1 MRKKMDNSIW
11 ANDNSGSSLKLY
23 LQEIS
28 QFPLLTPEE
37 EIALGHRIKKGD
49 KEAIE
54 KMVVSN
60 LRLVVKIARKYMGI
74 GIPLIDLIQEGT
86 LGLQFAAERFDVDL
100 GFRFSTYAGY
110 WIRQQITKAITDDSR
125 VIHIPANV
133 INELLQLNDAKQK
146 FANENGREPT
156 FEELADMTNMSQ
168 EKLRDVLD
176 AQRAPVSLDKV
187 IPDGDNDVSLMDF
200 IPDINRIT
208 PEEYSR
214 NSSRHDAI
222 LNVLNSLEP
231 REKDIL
237 IKRFGL
243 DDGVQKSL
251 EQVGELVGLTRER
264 VRQLELGALNKLR
277 NPIRANALLEYK

>member
-1 MRKKMDNSIW
+1 MDNSIW

-146 FANENGREPT
+146 FANENGRKPT

-176 AQRAPVSLDKV
+176 AQRAPVSLDKI

-214 NSSRHDAI
+214 NSSRRDAI

-277 NPIRANALLEYK
+277 NPVRANALLEYK